1 MAPWCMPNNLSSI
14 ESAMNEL
21 VQLHLSEAKEA
32 MRKAVS
38 HTETELAKIRAGKA
52 MPSMLDGIQVDYYGS
67 MMPLNQVSNVNTPDP
82 RTIVV
87 QPWEK
92 SMLQPIEKAI
102 MEANLGF
109 NPQNDGTIIRI
120 PVPPLTEERRKDLVK
135 KIRNEAEQ
143 GKIAV
148 RNIRK
153 DANEKIKKLTS
164 EHVSEDEIKTGE
176 DEVQKLTDQHIAGI
190 DKLFEAKEKDI
201 MTV

>member
-1 MAPWCMPNNLSSI
+1 
-14 ESAMNEL
+14 MNEL
-21 VQLHLSEAKEA
+21 VQLHLSEAKDA
-32 MRKAVS
+32 MRKAVA
-38 HTETELAKIRAGKA
+38 HTEAELAKIRAGKA
-52 MPSMLDGIQVDYYGS
+52 MPSMLDSIQVDYYGS

-109 NPQNDGTIIRI
+109 NPQNDGSLIRI
-120 PVPPLTEERRKDLVK
+120 SVPPLTEERRKDLVK

-153 DANEKIKKLTS
+153 EANEKIKKLTN
-164 EHVSEDEIKTGE
+164 EHVSEDEIKIGE
-176 DEVQKLTDQHIAGI
+176 DEVQKLTDQHISSI

>member
-1 MAPWCMPNNLSSI
+1 
-14 ESAMNEL
+14 MNEL
-21 VQLHLSEAKEA
+21 VQQHLSEAKAA
-32 MRKAVS
+32 MEKAVS

-82 RTIVV
+82 RTIMV

-109 NPQNDGTIIRI
+109 NPQNDGTVIRI

-143 GKIAV
+143 GKISV

-153 DANEKIKKLTS
+153 EANEKVKKLAA
-164 EHVSEDEIKTGE
+164 EHVSEDEIKAGE
-176 DEVQKLTDQHIAGI
+176 DEVQKLTDSHINTI
-190 DKLFEAKEKDI
+190 EKIFEAKEKDI

>member
-1 MAPWCMPNNLSSI
+1 
-14 ESAMNEL
+14 MNEL
-21 VQLHLSEAKEA
+21 VQQHLKTAKES
-32 MRKAVS
+32 MQKAVA
-38 HTETELAKIRAGKA
+38 HTESELAKIRAGKA
-52 MPSMLDGIQVDYYGS
+52 MPSMLDGVQVDYYGS

-82 RTIVV
+82 RTITV

-102 MEANLGF
+102 MDANLGF
-109 NPQNDGTIIRI
+109 NPQNDGTLIRI
-120 PVPPLTEERRKDLVK
+120 AVPPLTEERRKDLVK

-143 GKIAV
+143 GKISV

-153 DANEKIKKLTS
+153 EANEKIKKLAN
-164 EHVSEDEIKTGE
+164 EHVSEDEIKVGE
-176 DEVQKLTDQHIAGI
+176 DEVQKLTDQHIGLI